1 MMSCSNSNILKQL
14 RILFYLST
22 HSLAKDS
29 IHTHTHTHTPTH
41 PPVIEFYSKVL
52 QSEKWVTQSCL
63 TFCSPMDWAPL
74 SVGFSMH
81 EDWSL
86 LPFPSPGDPLNPWI
100 EPGSSALQVDSLP
113 SEPLG
118 KP

>member
-14 RILFYLST
+14 RILFSLNT
-22 HSLAKDS
+22 QSLAEDS
-29 IHTHTHTHTPTH
+29 THTHTHTHTP
-41 PPVIEFYSKVL
+41 VIEFYSRVL

-74 SVGFSMH
+74 SVGFSMR

-86 LPFPSPGDPLNPWI
+86 LPFPSPEDPPNP
-100 EPGSSALQVDSLP
+100 
-113 SEPLG
+113 
-118 KP
+118 